1 MPPKAGR
8 GRGKKKL
15 AGKYRTQ
22 KRKAEETEDLEVQE
36 DSSESPTRER
46 RGRKS
51 KKDVSPCTSKTPER
65 SPEGSRSP
73 QRSPQQF
80 QESRQDSPSPLLLVT
95 DSPNPRLTKVNIYNL
110 FLVWMGG
117 GARGVIDFAIYS
129 HTLLFCM
136 YLIFFPFG
144 IFSDKSASPTLPV
157 SFFSILPST
166 LRRTSS

>member
-51 KKDVSPCTSKTPER
+51 KKDVSPCTSKSPER

-73 QRSPQQF
+73 LPAHQHNVTHDNL
-80 QESRQDSPSPLLLVT
+80 RQYLNPDDS
-95 DSPNPRLTKVNIYNL
+95 VNINKEFNL
-110 FLVWMGG
+110 SALVPH
-117 GARGVIDFAIYS
+117 D
-129 HTLLFCM
+129 
-136 YLIFFPFG
+136 
-144 IFSDKSASPTLPV
+144 DNNN
-157 SFFSILPST
+157 
-166 LRRTSS
+166 

>member
-46 RGRKS
+46 RGSKS

-73 QRSPQQF
+73 PPPLPAHQHNVTHDNL
-80 QESRQDSPSPLLLVT
+80 RQYLNPDDS
-95 DSPNPRLTKVNIYNL
+95 VNINKEFNL
-110 FLVWMGG
+110 SALVPH
-117 GARGVIDFAIYS
+117 D
-129 HTLLFCM
+129 
-136 YLIFFPFG
+136 
-144 IFSDKSASPTLPV
+144 DNNN
-157 SFFSILPST
+157 
-166 LRRTSS
+166 